1 MKSKTRTSKL
11 APMDVE
17 EDARQVPLRRSAAG
31 GDRRQTFES
40 AIRCHSKVMTQVTLD
55 RWSNIVNEL
64 LRRDAER
71 VKF

>member
-31 GDRRQTFES
+31 DRRQTFES
-40 AIRCHSKVMTQVTLD
+40 VIRSHSKVMTQVTLD